1 MREKVRVKLVGVNGN
16 VFALAGKVANALRKA
31 GRHDE
36 IREFHI
42 RLPLCRSYDEAL
54 ALVTDYVEVVSG

>member
-1 MREKVRVKLVGVNGN
+1 MREKVRVKLSGIDGN
-16 VFALAGKVANALRKA
+16 VFALAGRVADALRKA

-36 IREFHI
+36 VREFHI

-54 ALVTDYVEVVSG
+54 ALITDYVEVVSG